1 MRGQLSVTQGGGGA
15 DWEHTQAGQR
25 IASLD
30 VHGTAPADTLPA
42 APSECQCWVDL
53 VLDPDQR
60 IEDHGSRLVQV
71 QLVGLHEWLLV
82 GRVWIPAVDFE
93 LLDVRRLL
101 AGHGGRG
108 L

>member
-1 MRGQLSVTQGGGGA
+1 MRW
-15 DWEHTQAGQR
+15 DWKHTQAGQS

-30 VHGTAPADTLPA
+30 VHGTAPADALPA
-42 APSECQCWVDL
+42 APPECQCWVDL
-53 VLDPDQR
+53 VLDADQR
-60 IEDHGSRLVQV
+60 IEDHGPRLVQV
-71 QLVGLHEWLLV
+71 QLVGLHEGFLV

-93 LLDVRRLL
+93 LLDVRGLL